1 MCKRRRSRPRPQPDR
16 SLTLTPILLDCP
28 ECQHRTYADYNNYR
42 TISTLDSVFRLTL
55 TIRRCSNPECSRFL
69 RPYRPEAESH
79 FALPYHEFGLD
90 VMALVGRLRYAEHR
104 SIPEIYRELT
114 RRGIV
119 LAERTVTNLLD
130 RYDELRALA
139 TADPRRLEPLL
150 RPQGRVILAIDGLQP
165 DVGHE
170 VLWIFRDC
178 LSGEILLATSLLSS
192 TATDLADL
200 IDQVRR
206 ALPVPITGVV
216 SDGQESIRKA
226 VAKAL
231 DGVPHQLCHFHYLRE
246 AAKPIYEADRH
257 AKKELKKRVRGIRP
271 IERAAEKEA
280 EAEAEEGEGE
290 ANAEAEVVR
299 GYCAAVRAALTDDG
313 LPPLAASGLKLHD
326 RLSRI
331 AASLDHVAALAGS
344 LPGGLKRLQQLLRR
358 GLEETAALWPPVREA
373 YKWVKRVARILK
385 NEEGLPAQKVRRRL
399 VQLLV
404 RMRRAAATTG
414 EPSVRAGLRQFL
426 KVTKS
431 YWPGLFRCY
440 ESADL
445 PRTNN
450 DLEHLFG
457 SHRYHERRASGRRR
471 ASPSL
476 VVMGSAR
483 VISGLA
489 TRLRPEEGL
498 VLRPGYVEDWQE
510 LRAELEQRRES
521 RRKQRRFRHDPA
533 AYLKDLEERCLQLSL
548 PS

>member
-1 MCKRRRSRPRPQPDR
+1 MRKRRRPRPQPDR
-16 SLTLTPILLDCP
+16 ALTLTPVTVDCP
-28 ECQHRTYADYNNYR
+28 ECRHRTYADYNNFR
-42 TISTLDSVFRLTL
+42 TITTLEGVIRLTL
-55 TIRRCSNPECSRFL
+55 TIRRCPNPACSRFL
-69 RPYRPEAESH
+69 RPYRPEAEPH

-90 VMALVGRLRYAEHR
+90 VIDTIGRLRYVEHR
-104 SIPEIYRELT
+104 SIPEIHRELT

-119 LAERTVTNLLD
+119 VAQRTVTNLLD

-139 TADPRRLEPLL
+139 TADPKRLEPLL

-170 VLWIFRDC
+170 VLWVLRDC
-178 LSGEILLATSLLSS
+178 LSGEILLAKSLLSS
-192 TATDLADL
+192 TAKDLAGL
-200 IDQVRR
+200 IDQVRES
-206 ALPVPITGVV
+206 LPVPITGVV

-226 VAKAL
+226 VAQAL
-231 DGVPHQLCHFHYLRE
+231 KGVPHQLCHFHYLRE

-257 AKKELKKRVRGIRP
+257 AKKELKKRVRGIRK
-271 IERAAEKEA
+271 IERAAEEKAEGGEDDA
-280 EAEAEEGEGE
+280 EAEI
-290 ANAEAEVVR
+290 VR

-313 LPPLAASGLKLHD
+313 LPPLAASGLKLQD

-331 AASLDHVAALAGS
+331 AASLDQVAARAGD
-344 LPGGLKRLQQLLRR
+344 LPGGLVRLRQLLRR
-358 GLEETAALWPPVREA
+358 GLEETAALFPAVREA
-373 YKWVKRVARILK
+373 YKWVKRAARILQ
-385 NEEGLPAQKVRRRL
+385 NEEGLAAKKVRRRL

-404 RMRRAAATTG
+404 RMRQAAATG
-414 EPSVRAGLRQFL
+414 EPAVRAGLKQFL

-440 ESADL
+440 ESPDV

-450 DLEHLFG
+450 DLEHTFG

-471 ASPSL
+471 GSPGL

-498 VLRPGYVEDWQE
+498 VLRPGYVEGWQE
-510 LRAELEQRRES
+510 LRADLERRRES

-533 AYLKDLEERCLQLSL
+533 AYLAQLERQCLQLTL
-548 PS
+548 PP

>member
-1 MCKRRRSRPRPQPDR
+1 MRKRRRPRPQPDR
-16 SLTLTPILLDCP
+16 ALILTPVLLDCP
-28 ECQHRTYADYNNYR
+28 ECRHRTEARYNNYR
-42 TISTLDSVFRLTL
+42 TISTLDGVVRLTL
-55 TIRRCSNPECSRFL
+55 TIRRCPNPACSRFL
-69 RPYRPEAESH
+69 RPYRPEAEPH

-90 VMALVGRLRYAEHR
+90 VIDAVGRLRYVEHR
-104 SIPEIYRELT
+104 SIPEIHRELT

-119 LAERTVTNLLD
+119 VAQRTVTNLLD

-139 TADPRRLEPLL
+139 TADPKRLEPLL
-150 RPQGRVILAIDGLQP
+150 RPQGRVVLAIDGLQP

-170 VLWIFRDC
+170 VLWVLRDC
-178 LSGEILLATSLLSS
+178 LSGEILLARSLLSS
-192 TATDLADL
+192 TAKDLAGL
-200 IDQVRR
+200 IDQVRK
-206 ALPVPITGVV
+206 ALPVPITGVI
-216 SDGQESIRKA
+216 SDGQESIRNA
-226 VAKAL
+226 VAQAL
-231 DGVPHQLCHFHYLRE
+231 KGVPHQLCHFHYLRE
-246 AAKPIYEADRH
+246 AAKPIYEADRR

-271 IERAAEKEA
+271 IERAAEKKTD
-280 EAEAEEGEGE
+280 EGEE
-290 ANAEAEVVR
+290 DAESEIVR

-331 AASLDHVAALAGS
+331 AASLDRVAARAS
-344 LPGGLKRLQQLLRR
+344 ALPGGLVRLRQLLRR
-358 GLEETAALWPPVREA
+358 GPEETADLFPAVREA
-373 YKWVKRVARILK
+373 YKWVKRAAGILK
-385 NEEGLPAQKVRRRL
+385 NEEGLPAKKVRRRL

-404 RMRRAAATTG
+404 RMRKAAATTD
-414 EPSVRAGLRQFL
+414 EPSVRSGLKQFL

-440 ESADL
+440 ESADV
-445 PRTNN
+445 PGTNN
-450 DLEHLFG
+450 DLEHTFG

-471 ASPSL
+471 ASPGL

-498 VLRPGYVEDWQE
+498 VLRPGYVEGWQE
-510 LRAELEQRRES
+510 LRAELEQRREA

-533 AYLKDLEERCLQLSL
+533 AYLAQLEHQCLQLTL

>member
-1 MCKRRRSRPRPQPDR
+1 MRKRRRPRPQPDR
-16 SLTLTPILLDCP
+16 ALTLTPVLLDCP
-28 ECQHRTYADYNNYR
+28 ECRHRTVARYNNYR
-42 TISTLDSVFRLTL
+42 TISTLDGVFRLTL
-55 TIRRCSNPECSRFL
+55 TIRRCPNPACPRFL
-69 RPYRPEAESH
+69 LPYRPEAEPH
-79 FALPYHEFGLD
+79 FALPHHEFGLD
-90 VMALVGRLRYAEHR
+90 VMATVGRLRHAEHR
-104 SIPEIYRELT
+104 SIPEIHRELT

-119 LAERTVTNLLD
+119 VAPRTVTNLLD

-170 VLWIFRDC
+170 VLWVLRDC
-178 LSGEILLATSLLSS
+178 LSGEILLARSLLSS
-192 TATDLADL
+192 TAKDLAAL
-200 IDQVRR
+200 IDQVRQ

-226 VAKAL
+226 VAMAL
-231 DGVPHQLCHFHYLRE
+231 KGVPHQLCHFHYLRE

-257 AKKELKKRVRGIRP
+257 AKKELKKRVRGIRK

-280 EAEAEEGEGE
+280 AEGEDDAEAEI
-290 ANAEAEVVR
+290 VR
-299 GYCAAVRAALTDDG
+299 SYCAAVRAALTDDG

-326 RLSRI
+326 RLNRI
-331 AASLDHVAALAGS
+331 AASLDRVAARAGD
-344 LPGGLKRLQQLLRR
+344 LPGGLVRLRQLLRR
-358 GLEETAALWPPVREA
+358 GLEETAELFPAVRES
-373 YKWVKRVARILK
+373 YKWVKRAARILK
-385 NEEGLPAQKVRRRL
+385 NEGGLPAKKVRRRL

-404 RMRRAAATTG
+404 RMRKAAATTD
-414 EPSVRAGLRQFL
+414 EPSVRAGLKQFL
-426 KVTKS
+426 KVTRS

-450 DLEHLFG
+450 DLEHAFG

-471 ASPSL
+471 ASPGL

-489 TRLRPEEGL
+489 TRLRPDEGL
-498 VLRPGYVEDWQE
+498 VMGPGYVEDWKG
-510 LRAELEQRRES
+510 LRADLEARRES
-521 RRKQRRFRHDPA
+521 RRKQRRFRRDPD
-533 AYLKDLEERCLQLSL
+533 AYLKELEHRYLQLTL

>member
-1 MCKRRRSRPRPQPDR
+1 MRKRRRPRPQPDR
-16 SLTLTPILLDCP
+16 AVTLTPVLLDCP
-28 ECQHRTYADYNNYR
+28 ECRHRTLARYNNYR
-42 TISTLDSVFRLTL
+42 TITTLDGVLRMTL
-55 TIRRCSNPECSRFL
+55 AIRRCPNPSCSRFL
-69 RPYRPEAESH
+69 RPYRPEAEPH

-90 VMALVGRLRYAEHR
+90 VMTTVGRLRYAEHR
-104 SIPEIYRELT
+104 SIPEIHRELT

-119 LAERTVTNLLD
+119 VAQRTVTNLLD

-170 VLWIFRDC
+170 VLWVLRDC
-178 LSGEILLATSLLSS
+178 LSGEILLARSLLSS
-192 TATDLADL
+192 TAKDLAGL
-200 IDQVRR
+200 ITEVRR

-216 SDGQESIRKA
+216 SDGQESIRNA
-226 VAKAL
+226 VKQAL
-231 DGVPHQLCHFHYLRE
+231 EGVPHQLCHFHYLRE
-246 AAKPIYEADRH
+246 AARPIFEADRH
-257 AKKELKKRVRGIRP
+257 AKKELKKRVRGIRK
-271 IERAAEKEA
+271 IERAAEEEA
-280 EAEAEEGEGE
+280 EAGEDDAESEI
-290 ANAEAEVVR
+290 VR

-331 AASLDHVAALAGS
+331 AASLDRVAARAGDSPEGLA
-344 LPGGLKRLQQLLRR
+344 RLRLLLRR
-358 GLEETAALWPPVREA
+358 GLEETAALFPAVRES
-373 YKWVKRVARILK
+373 YKWVKRAARILK
-385 NEEGLPAQKVRRRL
+385 NEEGLPAKGVRRRL

-404 RMRRAAATTG
+404 RMRKAAATTD
-414 EPSVRAGLRQFL
+414 ETSVRAGLRQFL

-440 ESADL
+440 ESPDV

-450 DLEHLFG
+450 DLEHTFG

-471 ASPSL
+471 GSPGL
-476 VVMGSAR
+476 VVMGPAR

-498 VLRPGYVEDWQE
+498 VLRPGYVEGWRE
-510 LRAELEQRRES
+510 LRTDLERRRES

-533 AYLKDLEERCLQLSL
+533 AYLAQLEQQCLQLTL
-548 PS
+548 PA

>member
-1 MCKRRRSRPRPQPDR
+1 MRKPRGPRPKPDR
-16 SLTLTPILLDCP
+16 ALTLAPVLLDCP
-28 ECQHRTYADYNNYR
+28 ECRRRTYADYQNFR
-42 TISTLDSVFRLTL
+42 TISTLDGVIRLTL
-55 TIRRCSNPECSRFL
+55 TIRRCPNPACPRFL
-69 RPYRPEAESH
+69 RPYRPEAEPH

-90 VMALVGRLRYAEHR
+90 VMATVGRLRYAEHR
-104 SIPEIYRELT
+104 SIPEIHRELT
-114 RRGIV
+114 RRGIGV
-119 LAERTVTNLLD
+119 AERTVTNLLD
-130 RYDELRALA
+130 RYDELRALS
-139 TADPRRLEPLL
+139 TADPKRLGPLL

-170 VLWIFRDC
+170 VLWVLRDC
-178 LSGEILLATSLLSS
+178 LSGEILLARSLLSS
-192 TATDLADL
+192 TAKDLAAL
-200 IDQVRR
+200 ITQVRQ

-226 VAKAL
+226 VANAL
-231 DGVPHQLCHFHYLRE
+231 RGVPHQLCHFHYLRE

-271 IERAAEKEA
+271 IERQAEKETETGEDE
-280 EAEAEEGEGE
+280 EAEI
-290 ANAEAEVVR
+290 VR

-313 LPPLAASGLKLHD
+313 LPPLAASGLKLQD

-331 AASLDHVAALAGS
+331 AASLDHVAALAGG

-358 GLEETAALWPPVREA
+358 GLEETAGLFPAVREA
-373 YKWVKRVARILK
+373 YRWVNRVARILK
-385 NEEGLPAQKVRRRL
+385 NEEKLPARKVRRRL

-404 RMRRAAATTG
+404 RMRRAAATAE
-414 EPSVRAGLRQFL
+414 EPSVGAGLRQFL

-440 ESADL
+440 DTADL

-450 DLEHLFG
+450 DLGHAFG
-457 SHRYHERRASGRRR
+457 SRRYHERRASGRRQ
-471 ASPSL
+471 ASPGL

-483 VISGLA
+483 LISGLA

-521 RRKQRRFRHDPA
+521 RRQQRRFRRDPA
-533 AYLKDLEERCLQLSL
+533 AYLKELEERCLQLSL

>member
-1 MCKRRRSRPRPQPDR
+1 MRKRRRSRPRPQPDR

-28 ECQHRTYADYNNYR
+28 ECQHRTYADYKNYR

-55 TIRRCSNPECSRFL
+55 TIRRCPNPECSRLL

-114 RRGIV
+114 GRGIV

-178 LSGEILLATSLLSS
+178 LSGEILLAQSLLSS
-192 TATDLADL
+192 TAPDLAGL

-246 AAKPIYEADRH
+246 AAKPISEADRH

-271 IERAAEKEA
+271 IERRAEKEA
-280 EAEAEEGEGE
+280 EEGEDD
-290 ANAEAEVVR
+290 AAAEVVR
-299 GYCAAVRAALTDDG
+299 GYCAAVPRRLDRRWAAAAGGRRAEVARSAEPDRRQLGPCGVPGGRLARGFESAAAVAAARAGGDGRPVAGGAGGLQMGPARGPYPQERGGVAGEEGAATAGATAGADAPGGDDDG
-313 LPPLAASGLKLHD
+313 RAFGEGGVEAVPEGDPELLAGLVSVLRRGGPAEDEQRPGAHFRQPSLPRASVQWSAAGLAGSGRDGLGAGDLGLGDAAPAGGRLGVASGLCGGLA
-326 RLSRI
+326 R
-331 AASLDHVAALAGS
+331 AASEVGERGGS
-344 LPGGLKRLQQLLRR
+344 SGASAMTR
-358 GLEETAALWPPVREA
+358 PP
-373 YKWVKRVARILK
+373 
-385 NEEGLPAQKVRRRL
+385 
-399 VQLLV
+399 
-404 RMRRAAATTG
+404 
-414 EPSVRAGLRQFL
+414 
-426 KVTKS
+426 
-431 YWPGLFRCY
+431 
-440 ESADL
+440 
-445 PRTNN
+445 
-450 DLEHLFG
+450 
-457 SHRYHERRASGRRR
+457 
-471 ASPSL
+471 
-476 VVMGSAR
+476 
-483 VISGLA
+483 IS
-489 TRLRPEEGL
+489 RS
-498 VLRPGYVEDWQE
+498 W
-510 LRAELEQRRES
+510 S
-521 RRKQRRFRHDPA
+521 N
-533 AYLKDLEERCLQLSL
+533 SI
-548 PS
+548 SS

>member
-1 MCKRRRSRPRPQPDR
+1 MRKRRRSRPRPQPDR

-28 ECQHRTYADYNNYR
+28 ECQHRTYADYKNYR

-55 TIRRCSNPECSRFL
+55 TIRRCPNPECSRLL

-114 RRGIV
+114 GRGIV

-178 LSGEILLATSLLSS
+178 LSGELLLAQSLLSS
-192 TATDLADL
+192 TAPDLAGL

-231 DGVPHQLCHFHYLRE
+231 DGVPHQLCHFHSLRE
-246 AAKPIYEADRH
+246 AAKPISEADRH

-271 IERAAEKEA
+271 IERRAEKEA
-280 EAEAEEGEGE
+280 EEGEDD
-290 ANAEAEVVR
+290 AAAEVVR
-299 GYCAAVRAALTDDG
+299 GYLRRGGAALTDDG
-313 LPPLAASGLKLHD
+313 LPPLAAAGLKLHD

-331 AASLDHVAALAGS
+331 AASLDHVASLAGG
-344 LPGGLKRLQQLLRR
+344 LPGGLSRLRQLLRR
-358 GLEETAALWPPVREA
+358 GLEETAALWPAVREA
-373 YKWVKRVARILK
+373 YKWVQRVARILK
-385 NEEGLPAQKVRRRL
+385 NEEGLPTKKVRRRL
-399 VQLLV
+399 VQLLG
-404 RMRRAAATTG
+404 RMSPGGDDDGRALG
-414 EPSVRAGLRQFL
+414 EGGVEAVPEGDPELLAGLVSVLRRGGPAEDEQRPGAHLRQP
-426 KVTKS
+426 S
-431 YWPGLFRCY
+431 
-440 ESADL
+440 L
-445 PRTNN
+445 PR
-450 DLEHLFG
+450 
-457 SHRYHERRASGRRR
+457 AS
-471 ASPSL
+471 
-476 VVMGSAR
+476 VQWSA
-483 VISGLA
+483 SGLA
-489 TRLRPEEGL
+489 GSGRDGLGAGDLGLGDAAPAGGRLGVASGL
-498 VLRPGYVEDWQE
+498 CGGLA
-510 LRAELEQRRES
+510 RAASEVGGAARA

-533 AYLKDLEERCLQLSL
+533 AYLAKLEQQCLQLTL
-548 PS
+548 PP